1 MKEILYDW
9 GGANVWLFHAING
22 MHSGFLDRFMML
34 GTLLAGHDNFPVYL
48 GFACLVAIGSLS
60 GTPMNHADMARKRAV
75 NWLVTISVF
84 CIAYML
90 DGQLLNLV
98 KPWLDFPRPLL
109 ALPPASVHVFGRP
122 EYRHSLPSGHAS
134 FAMLVVASLWPM
146 LRTDFRKVGLFF
158 VVWAGLSR
166 ISLGAHFPADVVA
179 GYVSAFLIVFC
190 IRWVIKATLTP
201 SWIET

>member
-1 MKEILYDW
+1 MKAILYDW

-22 MHSGFLDRFMML
+22 IHSGILDRFMML

-48 GFACLVAIGSLS
+48 GFACLFAIGSLS
-60 GTPMNHADMARKRAV
+60 GIRIDQPDVAGKRAMR
-75 NWLVTISVF
+75 WLLTISVL

-90 DGQLLNLV
+90 DGQMLNLV

-109 ALPPASVHVFGRP
+109 ALPPSSVHIFGRP
-122 EYRHSLPSGHAS
+122 EYHYSLPSGHAS

-146 LRTDFRKVGLFF
+146 LSPNPRKFGLFF

-166 ISLGAHFPADVVA
+166 ICLGAHFPADVLA
-179 GYVSAFLIVFC
+179 GYVSAFLIVLAV
-190 IRWVIKATLTP
+190 RWVLKSTLAP
-201 SWIET
+201 A